1 MLRFLAFRLIY
12 ALAVMVG
19 VASLVFGLLHL
30 SGDPLSGLVPP
41 GSSPEQEEVLRRR
54 YGLDASIAEQYL
66 RFLGRAVTGDFG
78 ESWAERRPAMS
89 AVMDRLPAT
98 ISLAGLAL
106 ALSLAIG
113 VPLGMAAGARPGGL
127 IDLLATGFALLGQAI
142 PGFWLGTL
150 LIVGFAVHLRWLP
163 SSGGEGFKSLILPA
177 ITLAAYPAATIA
189 RLLRASLIEILRR
202 DFIRTAE
209 SKGLSR
215 GAVVRRHALKNA
227 ALPTLAFVG
236 LQAGFLLGGA
246 VVVEAVFA
254 YPGVGRLA
262 IEAAN
267 DRDIPLV
274 QAFVVVLAGLIVGVN
289 LVVDLLARWFDPR
302 IRFGPEPA
310 SVTGRG

>member
-1 MLRFLAFRLIY
+1 MLPFFAQRLGH
-12 ALAVMVG
+12 AVAVMFG
-19 VASLVFGLLHL
+19 VASLVFALLHV

-41 GSSPEQEEVLRRR
+41 GSSPEQQDVLRQR
-54 YGLDASIAEQYL
+54 YGLDASIGEQYL

-78 ESWAERRPAMS
+78 ESWAERRPALG
-89 AVMDRLPAT
+89 AVFERLPAT
-98 ISLAGLAL
+98 LSLAGVALVLAL
-106 ALSLAIG
+106 AIG
-113 VPLGMAAGARPGGL
+113 IPLGIAAGARPDGVV
-127 IDLLATGFALLGQAI
+127 DLLATGFALLGQAL

-150 LIVGFAVHLRWLP
+150 LIIVFAVRLKWLP
-163 SSGGEGFKSLILPA
+163 SSGGEGVDSLLLPA
-177 ITLAAYPAATIA
+177 LTLAAYPAATIT
-189 RLLRASLIEILRR
+189 RLLRASLIETLRR

-209 SKGLSR
+209 GKGLSR
-215 GAVVRRHALKNA
+215 REVVRRHALKNA

-274 QAFVVVLAGLIVGVN
+274 QAFVVVLAALIVGIN
-289 LVVDLLARWFDPR
+289 LLVDLLARWFDPR
-302 IRFGPEPA
+302 IRFSGGFGRN
-310 SVTGRG
+310 VGRG

>member
-1 MLRFLAFRLIY
+1 MLRFLVQRLCHAI
-12 ALAVMVG
+12 AVMFG
-19 VASLVFGLLHL
+19 VASLVFLLLHL

-41 GSSPEQEEVLRRR
+41 GSSPEQEETLRQR
-54 YGLDASIAEQYL
+54 YGLDASVAEQYL

-78 ESWAERRPAMS
+78 ESWAERRPALD
-89 AVMDRLPAT
+89 AVVERLPAT
-98 ISLAGLAL
+98 VALAGVALAL
-106 ALSLAIG
+106 ALAAGI
-113 VPLGMAAGARPGGL
+113 PLGIAAGARPGGVV
-127 IDLLATGFALLGQAI
+127 DLLATGFALLGQAL

-150 LIVGFAVHLRWLP
+150 LIIGFAVRLRWLP
-163 SSGGEGFKSLILPA
+163 SSGGDGIESLILPA
-177 ITLAAYPAATIA
+177 VTLAAYPAATIT
-189 RLLRASLIEILRR
+189 RLLRASLIETLRR
-202 DFIRTAE
+202 DFVRTAE
-209 SKGLSR
+209 GKGLSR

-274 QAFVVVLAGLIVGVN
+274 QTFVVVLAALIVGIN

-302 IRFGPEPA
+302 IRVA
-310 SVTGRG
+310 GRAGLWPGQG

>member
-302 IRFGPEPA
+302 IRFGPGPA

>member
-1 MLRFLAFRLIY
+1 MLRFLALRLVH
-12 ALAVMVG
+12 ALAVMLG
-19 VASLVFGLLHL
+19 VASLVFGLMHL

-41 GSSPEQEEVLRRR
+41 GSSPEQQEILRRH
-54 YGLDASIAEQYL
+54 YGLDASVAEQYL
-66 RFLGRAVTGDFG
+66 RFIGRAVTGDFG
-78 ESWAERRPAMS
+78 ESWAERRPALS
-89 AVMDRLPAT
+89 AVLDRLPAT
-98 ISLAGLAL
+98 LSLAGMALAL
-106 ALSLAIG
+106 AIAVG

-127 IDLLATGFALLGQAI
+127 VDLFATGFALLGQSI

-150 LIVGFAVHLRWLP
+150 LIVAFAVHLRWLP
-163 SSGGEGFKSLILPA
+163 SSGGDGINSLILPA
-177 ITLAAYPAATIA
+177 VTLAAYPAATIA
-189 RLLRASLIEILRR
+189 RLLRASLIETLHR
-202 DFIRTAE
+202 DYIRTAE
-209 SKGLSR
+209 GKGLSR
-215 GAVVRRHALKNA
+215 GAVVRRHAFKNA

-289 LVVDLLARWFDPR
+289 LVIDLLARWFDPR
-302 IRFGPEPA
+302 IRFETGPA
-310 SVTGRG
+310 GSSGRG